1 VSAAPHFRGEGAV
14 FRLADDMGALVVSRA
29 KHATCSVTFRIRR
42 THEELAA
49 GRSNL
54 PTLRACHAPVA
65 YWWARAGKRDV
76 GYCLDCAVATFP
88 QAFEPGGPG
97 EDHR

>member
-1 VSAAPHFRGEGAV
+1 VSAAPHFRGPSGIFV
-14 FRLADDMGALVVSRA
+14 LDDDMGSLVVSRA
-29 KHATCSVTFRIRR
+29 KHATCSVNHLVTPPF
-42 THEELAA
+42 
-49 GRSNL
+49 GG
-54 PTLRACHAPVA
+54 RACHAPVA

-97 EDHR
+97 GAT